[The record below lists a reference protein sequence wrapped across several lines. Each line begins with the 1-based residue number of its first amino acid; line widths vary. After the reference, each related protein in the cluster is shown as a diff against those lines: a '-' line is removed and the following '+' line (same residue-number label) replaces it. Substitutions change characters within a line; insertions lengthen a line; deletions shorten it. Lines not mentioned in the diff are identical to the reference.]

1 MAEIVTRIREGAM
14 FTFDFLLLL
23 LLASIIAFVGL
34 VENSSVILVASMLVS
49 PLMGPILAG
58 VFGAV
63 IRDRHLTM
71 KGIIHETQESNINF
85 NFLPSTFIMIS
96 FWKNICKLEKN
107 LMEINLKFRFT
118 NR

>member
-1 MAEIVTRIREGAM
+1 
-14 FTFDFLLLL
+14 
-23 LLASIIAFVGL
+23 
-34 VENSSVILVASMLVS
+34 MLVS

-85 NFLPSTFIMIS
+85 NFLPSTFIIIS
-96 FWKNICKLEKN
+96 F
-107 LMEINLKFRFT
+107 
-118 NR
+118 

>member
-71 KGIIHETQESNINF
+71 KGIIHETQESNIKF
-85 NFLPSTFIMIS
+85 NFLPSTSIIIS
-96 FWKNICKLEKN
+96 F
-107 LMEINLKFRFT
+107 
-118 NR
+118 